1 MPDPIQKPI
10 DVSGLQIAAK
20 KFDKTLRMLPAF
32 MLEDAIRSLRLNVQ
46 RVPIKNV
53 LTHQRRRAGGTHA
66 YAPGN
71 DITNFNNIIS
81 YEHSELMVHETVF
94 NTKDNI
100 HNYDNVDVQ
109 YLGGK
114 PVDDVEKRHPLEFQI
129 LKAMVKSHSEDIMFA
144 LFHSARQDN
153 GSSPATAFNGFF
165 TNIDILIADGHF
177 SAARGNYAPTGA
189 FEAPVDTNDFAAYEN
204 LVEFIG
210 SAHPMLKSPVGGNPI
225 LYITELTLKNVR
237 AALRNKLGKIYA
249 GYPTMQET
257 LEHLREDALCQTLE
271 FVTHV
276 ALGQGHRVM
285 MCKPGLFDF
294 GWNTDAASNFVQ
306 VRNIYED
313 PNEVQFWLQSAYGT
327 RLRDW
332 HEKVFRIN
340 DQTNSI
346 LDLSGDYCQTG
357 SVKVDIT
364 GTTAGR
370 WYLEGSASKR
380 SSGQMILGLA
390 PGNYTIKFDAVEG
403 FTAPDDISITVEAGK
418 DVSKSAAYTPS
429 L

>member
-1 MPDPIQKPI
+1 
-10 DVSGLQIAAK
+10 
-20 KFDKTLRMLPAF
+20 
-32 MLEDAIRSLRLNVQ
+32 
-46 RVPIKNV
+46 
-53 LTHQRRRAGGTHA
+53 
-66 YAPGN
+66 
-71 DITNFNNIIS
+71 
-81 YEHSELMVHETVF
+81 MVHETVF

-114 PVDDVEKRHPLEFQI
+114 PVDDVDKRHPLEFQI
-129 LKAMVKSHSEDIMFA
+129 LKAMVKSHSEDIMFS
-144 LFHSARQDN
+144 LFHASRQDN

-165 TNIDILIADGHF
+165 TNIDILIAAGNF
-177 SAARGNYAPTGA
+177 TAARGNYAPTGA
-189 FEAPVDTNDFAAYEN
+189 FDAPVDTNDFAAYEN

-210 SAHPMLKSPVGGNPI
+210 SAHPMLKSPIGGDPI
-225 LYITELTLKNVR
+225 LYIPELVLKNVR

-257 LEHLREDALCQTLE
+257 LEHVREDALCQTLQ

-285 MCKPGLFDF
+285 MLKPGLLDF
-294 GWNTDAASNFVQ
+294 GWNTDTASNFVQ
-306 VRNIYED
+306 VRDPYED

-332 HEKVFRIN
+332 HEKVCRIN
-340 DQTNSI
+340 DMTNSI
-346 LDLSGDYCQTG
+346 EDLSGDYCQTG
-357 SVKVDIT
+357 SVKVTIT
-364 GTTAGR
+364 GPSAAK
-370 WYLEGSASKR
+370 WYLQGSASKR

-390 PGNYTIKFDAVEG
+390 PGNYTIKFDSVEG
-403 FTAPDDISITVEAGK
+403 YTSPEDISITVEAGK
-418 DVSKSAAYTPS
+418 DLTKTASYTE

>member
-1 MPDPIQKPI
+1 MPDPKPI

-32 MLEDAIRSLRLNVQ
+32 MLDDAIRTLRLNVQ
-46 RVPIKNV
+46 RVPIKQV

-71 DITNFNNIIS
+71 TITNFNNLIS

-114 PVDDVEKRHPLEFQI
+114 PVDDVDKRHPLEFQI
-129 LKAMVKSHSEDIMFA
+129 LKAMVKSHSEDIMFS
-144 LFHSARQDN
+144 LFHASRQDN

-165 TNIDILIADGHF
+165 TNIDILIAAGNF
-177 SAARGNYAPTGA
+177 TAARGNYAPTGA
-189 FEAPVDTNDFAAYEN
+189 FDAPVDTNDWASYEN

-210 SAHPMLKSPVGGNPI
+210 SAHPMLKCPIGGDPI
-225 LYITELTLKNVR
+225 LYIPELVLKNVR

-257 LEHLREDALCQTLE
+257 LEHVREDALCPTLQ

-276 ALGQGHRVM
+276 ALGQGHRIM
-285 MCKPGLFDF
+285 MLKPGLLDF
-294 GWNTDAASNFVQ
+294 GWNTDTASNFVQ
-306 VRNIYED
+306 VRDPYED
-313 PNEVQFWLQSAYGT
+313 PNEIQFWLQSAYGT

-332 HEKVFRIN
+332 HEKVCRIN
-340 DQTNSI
+340 DMTNSI
-346 LDLSGDYCQTG
+346 EDLSGDYCQTG
-357 SVKVDIT
+357 SVKVTIT
-364 GTTAGR
+364 GPSAAK
-370 WYLEGSASKR
+370 WYLQGSDSKR
-380 SSGQMILGLA
+380 SSGQMILGLT

-403 FTAPDDISITVEAGK
+403 YTSPADISITVEAGK
-418 DVSKSAAYTPS
+418 DLTKTASYTE